1 MLLPSPKG
9 GSSTIKSSF
18 GCRYADSYIGWETH
32 SLTLSFFGNS
42 EIGRRDESR
51 IENRYVS
58 RIREK

>member
-9 GSSTIKSSF
+9 GSSTIKYSTGF
-18 GCRYADSYIGWETH
+18 RYTDSYIGQETC
-32 SLTLSFFGNS
+32 SLTLRFFSNS
-42 EIGRRDESR
+42 EIGKRDESR